1 MLIDSHHIDILARL
15 GVNLE
20 SCHLV
25 KIADKKKKTE
35 AQPAQSQ
42 MKVGEKNLRENV
54 ISRDVGQTAA
64 GQNKESPKELKKPSP
79 QYKCDSCSRSFHR
92 NGNLLHHMNKKH
104 KKKTTRNR
112 YNCNACHGSFASK
125 LNLKLHESRKHS
137 KGRLHKSEK
146 STQKCESCDKSFST
160 KGNLKMHTIRKRCP
174 YETENLSKSKEHKKG
189 ALKGRPCKD
198 ASGLPEMIGEL
209 RKNAKTEKFED
220 SIANEMESST
230 RIEFDDSDD
239 ETSIEITDGELCLK
253 SAEKLNNES
262 YILPAIEFD
271 DSDSD

>member
-1 MLIDSHHIDILARL
+1 M
-15 GVNLE
+15 
-20 SCHLV
+20 
-25 KIADKKKKTE
+25 KIADKKKEVE

-42 MKVGEKNLRENV
+42 LKVGERSLQENV
-54 ISRDVGQTAA
+54 VSRDAGQTAA

-104 KKKTTRNR
+104 KKRITRNK

-137 KGRLHKSEK
+137 KERLQLHKSEK
-146 STQKCESCDKSFST
+146 SAQKCESCDKSFST

-174 YETENLSKSKEHKKG
+174 YMLIYETENLSKSKGHNKG
-189 ALKGRPCKD
+189 DLKGRPCKD

-209 RKNAKTEKFED
+209 RKNAKTEEFED
-220 SIANEMESST
+220 SIAIEVESST

-239 ETSIEITDGELCLK
+239 ETSIETTDGELRLK
-253 SAEKLNNES
+253 SAEKLNES

>member
-1 MLIDSHHIDILARL
+1 MLIDSHHIDILTRL

-25 KIADKKKKTE
+25 KIADKKKEAE

-42 MKVGEKNLRENV
+42 IKVGEKNLREDV

-64 GQNKESPKELKKPSP
+64 GQKKESTKELKKPSP

-92 NGNLLHHMNKKH
+92 NGNLLHHINKKH

-112 YNCNACHGSFASK
+112 YNCNACHGSFNSK

-137 KGRLHKSEK
+137 KERLQLHKSEK

-174 YETENLSKSKEHKKG
+174 YETENLSKSKEQKKG
-189 ALKGRPCKD
+189 ALKVRLSKD
-198 ASGLPEMIGEL
+198 ASGLIGKS
-209 RKNAKTEKFED
+209 RKNAKTEEFQD
-220 SIANEMESST
+220 SIAIEMESST

-239 ETSIEITDGELCLK
+239 ETSIETTDGELRLK
-253 SAEKLNNES
+253 SAEKLNES